1 MKIKPYQTHRCC
13 IIFAETWMLYH
24 CEWFLAFCPIIGKYW
39 TNTDKNQHVFT
50 ASFIITL
57 GFSIS
62 VFPFFFFFQNVFLIF
77 SSLEIIKFPCF
88 HGSDWSDYPV
98 SHGAVVAVGDL
109 VLFRMKVDTIKLI
122 GRSSQ
127 KN

>member
-1 MKIKPYQTHRCC
+1 MKIKPYQTQRCC

-24 CEWFLAFCPIIGKYW
+24 CEWFLAFSPIIGKYW
-39 TNTDKNQHVFT
+39 TNTDKDQHVFT
-50 ASFIITL
+50 ASFIITF

-62 VFPFFFFFQNVFLIF
+62 VFPFFFFQNVFLIF